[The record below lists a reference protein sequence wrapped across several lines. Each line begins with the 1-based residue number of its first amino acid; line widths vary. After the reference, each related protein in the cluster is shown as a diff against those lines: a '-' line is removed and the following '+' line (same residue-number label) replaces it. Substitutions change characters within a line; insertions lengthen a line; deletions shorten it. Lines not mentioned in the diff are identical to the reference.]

1 MIAIDMLHAERPLSR
16 QEAKLVTRHRLLQA
30 AMGVLVEQGREGLTT
45 GSVTKR
51 VGVAQPTFY
60 VHFHDMD
67 ELLRELATDIVERL
81 RKTLH
86 EARVPLRESA
96 DLIAASREA
105 FRLSLRAT
113 VKHADLLRIFLAE
126 QYRPQSTLGDCAQ
139 QLLTKLT
146 DDLVADIVDLPIA
159 MGLQRKQLR
168 LVADSQVG
176 LIMQMGLAL
185 ADKRETDEDMIVEL
199 LARTTLA
206 LVSSLPR

>member
-1 MIAIDMLHAERPLSR
+1 MS
-16 QEAKLVTRHRLLQA
+16 
-30 AMGVLVEQGREGLTT
+30 VLVEHGRDGLTT
-45 GSVTKR
+45 GSITKR

-86 EARVPLRESA
+86 DARTPLRESA

-126 QYRPQSTLGDCAQ
+126 QYRPKSTLGDCAQ
-139 QLLTKLT
+139 QLLTSLT
-146 DDLVADIVDLPIA
+146 DDLVIDIAELPIA
-159 MGLQRKQLR
+159 LGLQRKQLR
-168 LVADSQVG
+168 LVAESLTG
-176 LIMQMGLAL
+176 LIMQMGLML

-199 LARTTLA
+199 LARTTFA

>member
-1 MIAIDMLHAERPLSR
+1 MLQAERPLSR

-30 AMGVLVEQGREGLTT
+30 AMSVLVEQGRDGLTT
-45 GSVTKR
+45 GSVTRR

-86 EARVPLRESA
+86 EARAPLRESA
-96 DLIAASREA
+96 DLIEASREA

-126 QYRPQSTLGDCAQ
+126 QYRPQSTLGECAQ

-146 DDLVADIVDLPIA
+146 DDLVEDIVDLPIA
-159 MGLQRKQLR
+159 MGLQRQQVR
-168 LVADSQVG
+168 LMAESLTS

-185 ADKRETDEDMIVEL
+185 ADKREADEDMIVEL
-199 LARTTLA
+199 LARTTFA